1 MQAHKWDMVISRAKK
16 EVASKSVFVLQA
28 GEMNGDFA
36 LSQGREEGFL

>member
-1 MQAHKWDMVISRAKK
+1 MGRSDQQSQKK
-16 EVASKSVFVLQA
+16 EVTSEYVFVLEA